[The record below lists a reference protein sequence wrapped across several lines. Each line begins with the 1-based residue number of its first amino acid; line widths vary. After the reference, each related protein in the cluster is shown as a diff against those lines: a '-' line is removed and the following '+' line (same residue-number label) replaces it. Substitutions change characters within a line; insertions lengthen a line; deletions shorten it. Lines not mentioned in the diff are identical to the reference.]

1 MIKPI
6 TYNDLEI
13 VSTLAY
19 KIWPVVYKEMISQD
33 QISYMLNWM
42 YARETLQ
49 KAHNS
54 GDFFY
59 AYYQEKE
66 AVGFIHLHPKHEVLK
81 LQKIYILPE
90 FQNEGIGREFIHFCN
105 TFCQQ
110 NNFKELE
117 LQVNRE
123 NTAVNFYLKNGFT
136 IVMEKDFDIGNG
148 YTMNDYIMKKK
159 IIADLIKM
167 T

>member
-6 TYNDLEI
+6 TYKDLEI
-13 VSTLAY
+13 VSALAY

-49 KAHNS
+49 HAHIS

-59 AYYQEKE
+59 SYYHEEE
-66 AVGFIHLHPKHEVLK
+66 AVGFIHLHPNQNTMK

-90 FQNEGIGREFIHFCN
+90 YQKLGIGKIFIGFCERLCRDKR
-105 TFCQQ
+105 FE
-110 NNFKELE
+110 ELE

-123 NTAVNFYLKNGFT
+123 NSAVNFYLKNGFT
-136 IVMEKDFDIGNG
+136 IIKEEDFDIGNG
-148 YTMNDYIMKKK
+148 FLMNDFIMKKK
-159 IIADLIKM
+159 IIF
-167 T
+167 

>member
-6 TYNDLEI
+6 AYNDLEI
-13 VSTLAY
+13 VSELAY

-49 KAHNS
+49 QAHIS

-59 AYYQEKE
+59 AYYQEEE
-66 AVGFIHLHPKHEVLK
+66 AVGFIHLHPNQNTMK

-90 FQNEGIGREFIHFCN
+90 YQKLGIG
-105 TFCQQ
+105 
-110 NNFKELE
+110 
-117 LQVNRE
+117 
-123 NTAVNFYLKNGFT
+123 
-136 IVMEKDFDIGNG
+136 
-148 YTMNDYIMKKK
+148 K
-159 IIADLIKM
+159 IQ
-167 T
+167 

>member
-6 TYNDLEI
+6 TYKDLEI
-13 VSTLAY
+13 VSALAY

-49 KAHNS
+49 QAHIS

-59 AYYQEKE
+59 AYYHEEK
-66 AVGFIHLHPKHEVLK
+66 AVGFIHLHPNQNTMK

-90 FQNEGIGREFIHFCN
+90 YQKLGIGKIFIGFCERLCRDKR
-105 TFCQQ
+105 FE
-110 NNFKELE
+110 ELE

-123 NTAVNFYLKNGFT
+123 NSAVNFYLKNGFT
-136 IVMEKDFDIGNG
+136 IIKEEDFDIGNG
-148 YTMNDYIMKKK
+148 FLMNDFIMKKK
-159 IIADLIKM
+159 IIF
-167 T
+167 

>member
-6 TYNDLEI
+6 AYNDLEI
-13 VSTLAY
+13 VRNLAY
-19 KIWPVVYKEMISQD
+19 KIWPVVYKDMISQD
-33 QISYMLNWM
+33 QITYMLNWM
-42 YARETLQ
+42 YAKETLQ
-49 KAHNS
+49 NAHIS

-59 AYYQEKE
+59 AYYREEE
-66 AVGFIHLHPKHEVLK
+66 AVGFIHLQPKHEVLK

-90 FQNEGIGREFIHFCN
+90 FQKEGIGREFINFCY

-123 NTAVNFYLKNGFT
+123 NAAVSFYLKNGFS
-136 IVMEKDFDIGNG
+136 IFKEEDFDIGNG
-148 YTMNDYIMKKK
+148 FLMNDFIMKKR
-159 IIADLIKM
+159 IYF
-167 T
+167 

>member
-6 TYNDLEI
+6 AYNDLEI
-13 VSTLAY
+13 VRNLAY

-42 YARETLQ
+42 YAKETLQ
-49 KAHNS
+49 NAHIS

-59 AYYQEKE
+59 AYYREEE
-66 AVGFIHLHPKHEVLK
+66 AVGFIHLHPNQNTMK

-90 FQNEGIGREFIHFCN
+90 YQKLGIGKIFIGFCERLCRDKR
-105 TFCQQ
+105 FE
-110 NNFKELE
+110 ELE

-123 NTAVNFYLKNGFT
+123 NSAVNFYLKNGFT
-136 IVMEKDFDIGNG
+136 IIKEEDFDIGNG
-148 YTMNDYIMKKK
+148 FLMNDFIMKKK
-159 IIADLIKM
+159 IIF
-167 T
+167 